1 MNYLISHQ
9 SLVKSCQD
17 AAVGH
22 QSSFMCHVKRLSSEM
37 FHPSCVLYNLP
48 SLCLV
53 SVCHVFVTMVTH
65 PYISANNYDNDII
78 LLRIGSLGSTKYINY
93 VMNDP
98 VLHVSGQE
106 PSTSSKYPLLELPF
120 LTHF

>member
-37 FHPSCVLYNLP
+37 FHPSWVLYKFAK
-48 SLCLV
+48 SLSVV
-53 SVCHVFVTMVTH
+53 SLSCICYHAGVYIVQNTM
-65 PYISANNYDNDII
+65 ARGGGEKN
-78 LLRIGSLGSTKYINY
+78 GAGEK
-93 VMNDP
+93 
-98 VLHVSGQE
+98 
-106 PSTSSKYPLLELPF
+106 K
-120 LTHF
+120 